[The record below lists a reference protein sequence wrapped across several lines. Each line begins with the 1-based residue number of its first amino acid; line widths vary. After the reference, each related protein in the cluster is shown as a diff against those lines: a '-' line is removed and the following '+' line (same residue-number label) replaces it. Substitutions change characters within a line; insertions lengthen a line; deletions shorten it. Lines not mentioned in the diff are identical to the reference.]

1 MICPPCRDRD
11 HVGCESADC
20 TCGHAG
26 APVRPLTDA
35 ERQDVRAGRLVA
47 NVMPRE
53 TTDETEADR

>member
-1 MICPPCRDRD
+1 MICRSCRGKD
-11 HVGCESADC
+11 HLGCKSADC
-20 TCGHAG
+20 TCGHEG

-53 TTDETEADR
+53 AEGEPQ